1 MPQTE
6 SARLMHYFWDT
17 IENCVAPDVILEQLS
32 ATGFVEVAC
41 ETDLGLFCAYRAR
54 RPVQGSVETR

>member
-1 MPQTE
+1 M
-6 SARLMHYFWDT
+6 RYFWDT
-17 IENCVAPDVILEQLS
+17 IENCVAPDVILEQLW

-41 ETDLGLFCAYRAR
+41 ETDLDLFCAYRAR